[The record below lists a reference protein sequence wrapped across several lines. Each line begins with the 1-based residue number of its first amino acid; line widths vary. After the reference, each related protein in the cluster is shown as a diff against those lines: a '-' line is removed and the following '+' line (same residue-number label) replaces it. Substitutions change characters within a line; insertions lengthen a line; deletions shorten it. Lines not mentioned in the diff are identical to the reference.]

1 LSCRLVIF
9 GSGSRGNSLL
19 VANTRARILID
30 MGFSQRRLAADL
42 AAQKV
47 DPADISALFVT
58 HTHSDHVTDSSLKF
72 CHYHQVPLVSAAE
85 NLAVLRR
92 RFRTIFT
99 RLDRAGLIRPLS
111 PRGLHIDGLDVR
123 PFELPHDAEGL
134 TLGFHVTLSP
144 APGAAPLRI
153 AAATDL
159 GHVTPEVCR
168 IFCASDVLVLE
179 SNHDPQLLAASG
191 RPASLISRIT
201 GDRGHLSNLQTA
213 ATVAQVLADRPPG
226 SLRHL
231 VLAHLSQECNAP
243 ALALAALS
251 RVLAPLGSAAPSLSV
266 AAQDEHLAVA
276 LN

>member
-1 LSCRLVIF
+1 VSCRLVIF

-19 VANTRARILID
+19 VANTRTRILID

-42 AAQKV
+42 AAQSIN
-47 DPADISALFVT
+47 PAGITALFIT
-58 HTHSDHVTDSSLKF
+58 HTHSDHVADSSLKF
-72 CHYHQVPLVSAAE
+72 CHYNKVPLVSAAE
-85 NLAVLRR
+85 NLVVLRR
-92 RFRTIFT
+92 RFRTIFG
-99 RLDRAGLIRPLS
+99 RLDRAGLIRPLP

-134 TLGFHVTLSP
+134 TLGFHLTLCP

-168 IFCASDVLVLE
+168 IFCQSDVLVLE
-179 SNHDPQLLAASG
+179 SNHDPDLLAASG
-191 RPASLISRIT
+191 RPASLISRIA
-201 GDRGHLSNLQTA
+201 GDHGHLSNLQTA
-213 ATVAQVLADRPPG
+213 ATVAQVLAARPPG

-243 ALALAALS
+243 ALALAELA
-251 RVLAPLGSAAPSLSV
+251 RVLTPHGPAAPALAV

>member
-1 LSCRLVIF
+1 MSCRLVIL

-19 VANTRARILID
+19 VANSRARILID

-42 AAQKV
+42 AAQTI
-47 DPADISALFVT
+47 DPADITALLVT
-58 HTHSDHVTDSSLKF
+58 HTHSDHVADSSLKF
-72 CHYHQVPLVSAAE
+72 CHYNRVPLVSATE

-92 RFRTIFT
+92 RFRTIFA
-99 RLDRAGLIRPLS
+99 RLDRAGLIRPL
-111 PRGLHIDGLDVR
+111 PLRGLHIDGIDVR

-134 TLGFHVTLSP
+134 TLGFHLTLGSGN
-144 APGAAPLRI
+144 GAAPLRI

-159 GHVTPEVCR
+159 GHVPPEVCR
-168 IFCASDVLVLE
+168 IFSATDVLVLE

-191 RPASLISRIT
+191 RPASLIDRIS
-201 GDRGHLSNLQTA
+201 GDLGHLSNLQTA
-213 ATVAQVLADRPPG
+213 AVVAQVLADRPPG

-243 ALALAALS
+243 ALALAELA
-251 RVLAPLGSAAPSLSV
+251 RVLAPLGPAAPALSV